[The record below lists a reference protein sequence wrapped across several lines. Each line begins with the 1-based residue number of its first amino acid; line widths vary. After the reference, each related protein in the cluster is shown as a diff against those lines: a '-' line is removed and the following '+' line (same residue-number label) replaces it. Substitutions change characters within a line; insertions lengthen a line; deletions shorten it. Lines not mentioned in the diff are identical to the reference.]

1 MLRRSMNWRRPIV
14 FAALL
19 CAGIGATVAD
29 IDKHDAKSSGTE
41 ERRLIIRSGTLFTK
55 DGVPISLSGF
65 DSEIESGKP
74 AQAGANGGP
83 KQIEDVIVRSGTAFV
98 RAQDLSKLLKSHIKN
113 DKLND
118 LALQTEGD
126 EIKISGHL
134 KKAIPVHFEI
144 KGPVSLTQAGLIDL
158 HESSMKVDKLPM
170 KGLADMLGMD
180 PGKVVGNDPKKGL
193 QATKND
199 ILMDPAELWGMSV
212 HGKLTAVKVVNN
224 GLLLVYGSAST
235 HEKKTARVH
244 SGS

>member
-1 MLRRSMNWRRPIV
+1 V
-14 FAALL
+14 FTALL

-29 IDKHDAKSSGTE
+29 IDKHNAKSSGTE

-55 DGVPISLSGF
+55 DGVPINLSGF

-98 RAQDLSKLLKSHIKN
+98 RAQDLSKLLKTHINN

-126 EIKISGHL
+126 QIKISGNL

-180 PGKVVGNDPKKGL
+180 PGKVVGNDPQKGL

-212 HGKLTAVKVVNN
+212 RGKLTAVKVVNN
-224 GLLLVYGSAST
+224 GLLLVYGSAPT
-235 HEKKTARVH
+235 HEKKTARLH

>member
-1 MLRRSMNWRRPIV
+1 MNWRRPIV

-126 EIKISGHL
+126 QIKISGHL